1 MKSTPLTQGI
11 AMLVLV
17 IYVLYS
23 FFVLPFAGFLLSMAV
38 GLVSYGGLESF
49 EMSVSLMIIT
59 GVMYS
64 LIAKSSER
72 EATAR
77 LTTTRPRVEPFEDLN
92 SISKRVQSIQ
102 KQHKEVSGV
111 FASGFVE
118 GFANADDDPENPNGS
133 GSTMVTSGTGGPATA
148 TGTGGA
154 GSDMDAPMPPP
165 SITTSGPKEEKEED
179 EISGFTGSQNK
190 GNTKGEFKLGVLPE
204 ETKGGYHIDQGTTVM
219 NALNALKPD
228 QIKAMSADT
237 QKLIDTQKSLM
248 SMLSTMKPM
257 LQDGQQM
264 MNNFQEMFGKSGGQ
278 FKLA

>member
-72 EATAR
+72 DATAR
-77 LTTTRPRVEPFEDLN
+77 LTTTRPRVEPFNDIN
-92 SISKRVQSIQ
+92 TIAKRVQSIQ
-102 KQHKEVSGV
+102 KQQQPSGI
-111 FASGFVE
+111 FASSFVE
-118 GFANADDDPENPNGS
+118 GFANAAADPEDPNGS
-133 GSTMVTSGTGGPATA
+133 GSTIVSTGTGGPASTSE
-148 TGTGGA
+148 TGGA
-154 GSDMDAPMPPP
+154 GSDMDGPMPPP
-165 SITTSGPKEEKEED
+165 SITTSGPKKEEED
-179 EISGFTGSQNK
+179 EISGFTGTQNK
-190 GNTKGEFKLGVLPE
+190 KGEFKLGVLPE

>member
-1 MKSTPLTQGI
+1 
-11 AMLVLV
+11 MLVVV

-23 FFVLPFAGFLLSMAV
+23 FIVLPFAGFLLSLAV

-72 EATAR
+72 DATAR
-77 LTTTRPRVEPFEDLN
+77 LTTTRPRVEPFEDLK
-92 SISKRVQSIQ
+92 SISQRVQSIQ
-102 KQHKEVSGV
+102 KKQPSGV
-111 FASGFVE
+111 YASSFVE
-118 GFANADDDPENPNGS
+118 GFANADEDSE
-133 GSTMVTSGTGGPATA
+133 STEVSTGTGGPASA
-148 TGTGGA
+148 TGTGGV
-154 GSDMDAPMPPP
+154 GSDMETPMPPP
-165 SITTSGPKEEKEED
+165 SITTSGPKDEDKDD
-179 EISGFTGSQNK
+179 EISGFTGSQ
-190 GNTKGEFKLGVLPE
+190 NTKGEFKLGVLPDE
-204 ETKGGYHIDQGTTVM
+204 KKGGYHIDQGTTVM

-278 FKLA
+278 FKLS

>member
-1 MKSTPLTQGI
+1 
-11 AMLVLV
+11 MLVLV

-23 FFVLPFAGFLLSMAV
+23 FFVLPFAGFLLSLAV

-64 LIAKSSER
+64 LIARSSER

-77 LTTTRPRVEPFEDLN
+77 LTTTRPRVEPFDDLKTISRRVE
-92 SISKRVQSIQ
+92 SIKN
-102 KQHKEVSGV
+102 KQPSGV

-118 GFANADDDPENPNGS
+118 GFADASEETEKDKAAAAAS
-133 GSTMVTSGTGGPATA
+133 APAEA
-148 TGTGGA
+148 TGTGGVA
-154 GSDMDAPMPPP
+154 SDLPPPMPP
-165 SITTSGPKEEKEED
+165 SIQTAGPKNLDNDEKD
-179 EISGFTGSQNK
+179 ELSGFVGSQKPSDK
-190 GNTKGEFKLGVLPE
+190 GQFKLGVLPDE
-204 ETKGGYHIDQGTTVM
+204 SKGGYHIDQGTTVM

-228 QIKAMSADT
+228 QIKAMSSDT

-264 MNNFQEMFGKSGGQ
+264 MNNFQEMFGKGKGD

>member
-23 FFVLPFAGFLLSMAV
+23 FFVLPFAGFLLSLAV

-64 LIAKSSER
+64 LIARSSER

-77 LTTTRPRVEPFEDLN
+77 LTTTRPRVEPFEDAN
-92 SISKRVQSIQ
+92 TISRRIQSIQ
-102 KQHKEVSGV
+102 KQQKQPSGV
-111 FASGFVE
+111 YASSFVE
-118 GFANADDDPENPNGS
+118 GFADASDEEKKDASATSQPADPNA
-133 GSTMVTSGTGGPATA
+133 MY
-148 TGTGGA
+148 
-154 GSDMDAPMPPP
+154 DAPMPPP
-165 SITTSGPKEEKEED
+165 TMTASGPLEKDEEE
-179 EISGFTGSQNK
+179 EISGFTGSQNTNK
-190 GNTKGEFKLGVLPE
+190 KGEFKLGVLPE

>member
-1 MKSTPLTQGI
+1 
-11 AMLVLV
+11 MLVLV

-23 FFVLPFAGFLLSMAV
+23 FFVLPFAGFLLSLAV

-64 LIAKSSER
+64 LIARSSER

-77 LTTTRPRVEPFEDLN
+77 LTTTRPRVEPFDDLKT
-92 SISKRVQSIQ
+92 ISKRVESIEK
-102 KQHKEVSGV
+102 KQPSGV

-118 GFANADDDPENPNGS
+118 GFANAEDA
-133 GSTMVTSGTGGPATA
+133 PATQDAAAASAPASA
-148 TGTGGA
+148 TGTGEA
-154 GSDMDAPMPPP
+154 GSGLPPPMPP
-165 SITTSGPKEEKEED
+165 SIETGGPKNLEDDELD
-179 EISGFTGSQNK
+179 EISGFTGSQKPSEK
-190 GNTKGEFKLGVLPE
+190 GQFKLGVLPE
-204 ETKGGYHIDQGTTVM
+204 ESKGGYHIDQGTTVM

-228 QIKAMSADT
+228 QIKAMSSDT

-264 MNNFQEMFGKSGGQ
+264 MNNFQEMFGKKGGE

>member
-72 EATAR
+72 DATAR
-77 LTTTRPRVEPFEDLN
+77 LTTTRPRVEPFNDIN
-92 SISKRVQSIQ
+92 TIAKRVQSIQ
-102 KQHKEVSGV
+102 KQQQPSGI
-111 FASGFVE
+111 FASSFVE
-118 GFANADDDPENPNGS
+118 GFANAAADPEDPNGS
-133 GSTMVTSGTGGPATA
+133 GSTIVSTGTGGPASTSE
-148 TGTGGA
+148 TGGA
-154 GSDMDAPMPPP
+154 GSDMDGPMPPP
-165 SITTSGPKEEKEED
+165 SITTSGPKEEEED
-179 EISGFTGSQNK
+179 EISGFTGTQNK
-190 GNTKGEFKLGVLPE
+190 KGEFKLGVLPE

>member
-72 EATAR
+72 DATAR
-77 LTTTRPRVEPFEDLN
+77 LTTTRPRVEPFEDAN
-92 SISKRVQSIQ
+92 TIAKRVQSIQ
-102 KQHKEVSGV
+102 KQQQPSGI
-111 FASGFVE
+111 FASSFVE
-118 GFANADDDPENPNGS
+118 GFANAAADPEDPNGS
-133 GSTMVTSGTGGPATA
+133 GSTIVSTGTGGPASTSE
-148 TGTGGA
+148 TGGV

-165 SITTSGPKEEKEED
+165 SITTSGPKEEEED
-179 EISGFTGSQNK
+179 EISGFTGTQNK
-190 GNTKGEFKLGVLPE
+190 NTKGEFKLGVLPE

>member
-1 MKSTPLTQGI
+1 
-11 AMLVLV
+11 MLVVV

-23 FFVLPFAGFLLSMAV
+23 FIVLPFAGFLLSLAV
-38 GLVSYGGLESF
+38 GLISYGGLESF

-72 EATAR
+72 DATAR
-77 LTTTRPRVEPFEDLN
+77 LTTTRPRVEPFEDAN

-102 KQHKEVSGV
+102 KKQPSGIY
-111 FASGFVE
+111 ASSFVE
-118 GFANADDDPENPNGS
+118 GFANADEDSEETKAPG
-133 GSTMVTSGTGGPATA
+133 GTGGPASA
-148 TGTGGA
+148 TGTGGV
-154 GSDMDAPMPPP
+154 GSDIEAPMPPA
-165 SITTSGPKEEKEED
+165 SMTTAGPKEDDD
-179 EISGFTGSQNK
+179 EISGFTGSQ
-190 GNTKGEFKLGVLPE
+190 NTKGEFKLGVLPE
-204 ETKGGYHIDQGTTVM
+204 EKKGGYHIDQGTTVM

-278 FKLA
+278 FKLS

>member
-1 MKSTPLTQGI
+1 
-11 AMLVLV
+11 MLIVV

-23 FFVLPFAGFLLSMAV
+23 FIVLPFAGFLLSLAI
-38 GLVSYGGLESF
+38 GLISYGGLESF

-59 GVMYS
+59 GVIYS

-72 EATAR
+72 DATAR
-77 LTTTRPRVEPFEDLN
+77 LTTTRPRVEPFKDAN
-92 SISKRVQSIQ
+92 TISKRVQSIQ
-102 KQHKEVSGV
+102 KKQPSGIY
-111 FASGFVE
+111 ASSFVE
-118 GFANADDDPENPNGS
+118 GFADADEDSEETEAAG
-133 GSTMVTSGTGGPATA
+133 GTGGPASA
-148 TGTGGA
+148 TGTGEV
-154 GSDMDAPMPPP
+154 GSGMNAPMPPA
-165 SITTSGPKEEKEED
+165 SMTTPGPKEEDED
-179 EISGFTGSQNK
+179 EISGFTGSQ
-190 GNTKGEFKLGVLPE
+190 NTKGEFKLGVLPE
-204 ETKGGYHIDQGTTVM
+204 EKKGGYHIDQGTTVM

-278 FKLA
+278 FKLS

>member
-72 EATAR
+72 DATAR
-77 LTTTRPRVEPFEDLN
+77 LTTTRPRVEPFNDIN
-92 SISKRVQSIQ
+92 TIAKRVQSIK
-102 KQHKEVSGV
+102 KQQQPSGI
-111 FASGFVE
+111 FASSFVE
-118 GFANADDDPENPNGS
+118 GFANAAADPEDPNGS
-133 GSTMVTSGTGGPATA
+133 GSTIVSTGTGGPASTSE
-148 TGTGGA
+148 TGGA
-154 GSDMDAPMPPP
+154 GSDMDGPMPPP
-165 SITTSGPKEEKEED
+165 SITTSGPKEEEED
-179 EISGFTGSQNK
+179 EISGFTGTQNK
-190 GNTKGEFKLGVLPE
+190 KGEFKLGVLPE

>member
-38 GLVSYGGLESF
+38 GLISYGGLESF

-77 LTTTRPRVEPFEDLN
+77 LTTTRPRVEPFEDVN
-92 SISKRVQSIQ
+92 TISKRVQSMQ
-102 KQHKEVSGV
+102 KQQPTGV
-111 FASGFVE
+111 FASKFVE
-118 GFANADDDPENPNGS
+118 GFADADADPENPNGS
-133 GSTMVTSGTGGPATA
+133 GSTLVSTGPASASGTGD
-148 TGTGGA
+148 A
-154 GSDMDAPMPPP
+154 GSGIEAPMPPA
-165 SITTSGPKEEKEED
+165 SITASGPKKEDED

-190 GNTKGEFKLGVLPE
+190 NTKGEFKLGVLPE

-228 QIKAMSADT
+228 QIKAMSSDT